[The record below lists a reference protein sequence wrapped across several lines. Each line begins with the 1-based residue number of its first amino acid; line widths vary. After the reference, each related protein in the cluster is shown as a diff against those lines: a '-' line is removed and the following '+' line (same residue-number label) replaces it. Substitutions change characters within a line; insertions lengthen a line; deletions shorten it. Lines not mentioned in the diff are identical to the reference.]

1 MSQDSRSSGSTPKPN
16 YNKHFPRSFLLN
28 YGEALQDLPDEKI
41 LARLKHWNCEWLS
54 RPNIAM
60 SEMAATLKDNWEQIS
75 RFKGTVFTNS
85 FVNQLESFCEPI
97 MPALRRLD
105 NKDRYCHDPPDKDD
119 ILDVIEAVH
128 KDDKTEELF
137 MEAFNAC
144 GPVLMMAIHVI
155 AFNCL
160 LHNPDALAD
169 QSVKNAAT
177 DALRSNPTKQ
187 NVNQYLIDAI
197 LQKRRTVQR
206 SKGNLWDRSL
216 YSAGTESPA
225 KHNEHN
231 RRRPLDTQQDDDAC
245 ARTSGASS
253 TPRRRLSNLPS
264 FARPPQPTDTPRGKR
279 PAQQSRKRPSLSP
292 VPEHDQEDQPTQLY
306 TRAAPDKRQRTTD
319 RRRAA
324 ENLPTMFDDGQEEEE
339 QRPRAKNKRPPTGPA
354 TAKNR
359 QPREVR
365 DTTSDESDEEDQPPK
380 RPNTPEPKQKPK
392 SRKRPAVVVADDS
405 DMDDDQL
412 GITPRTPPESPFYR
426 GHREKTSAA
435 QITKPCQPST
445 SKKNTMAE
453 RRKTKEPAPNPKAA
467 ETNLDTQM
475 KKKKN
480 KKNPHRP
487 TRPCRRAGQ
496 VVCQLEQG
504 GTKIQVNSDMLNAH
518 PRCVYKRSA
527 LIQCVQ

>member
-28 YGEALQDLPDEKI
+28 YGEALQDLPDDKI

-75 RFKGTVFTNS
+75 RFKGTVLTTS
-85 FVNQLESFCEPI
+85 FVNQLETFCEPI

-105 NKDRYCHDPPDKDD
+105 NKDRYCHDAPDKDD

-160 LHNPDALAD
+160 LHNPDALAE

-177 DALRSNPTKQ
+177 DALRSNPSKQ
-187 NVNQYLIDAI
+187 NVNQYLIDSI
-197 LQKRRTVQR
+197 LQKRRTVQH
-206 SKGNLWDRSL
+206 STDNLWDRSL

-225 KHNEHN
+225 NHNEQN
-231 RRRPLDTQQDDDAC
+231 RRRRLDTQDDDHAS
-245 ARTSGASS
+245 AGTSGASS
-253 TPRRRLSNLPS
+253 TPRRRLSTLPS
-264 FARPPQPTDTPRGKR
+264 FAKPPQPADTPRGKR
-279 PAQQSRKRPSLSP
+279 LGQQSRKRPSLSP
-292 VPEHDQEDQPTQLY
+292 VPEHDEEDQPTQLY
-306 TRAAPDKRQRTTD
+306 TRAPPDKRRRTTD

-324 ENLPTMFDDGQEEEE
+324 ATLPTTFDDEQEEEE
-339 QRPRAKNKRPPTGPA
+339 QTPRAKNKRPLTGPA

-359 QPREVR
+359 QPRDVR
-365 DTTSDESDEEDQPPK
+365 DSTSDESDEEDQPPK
-380 RPNTPEPKQKPK
+380 RRNTPEPKQKPK
-392 SRKRPAVVVADDS
+392 HRKRPAVVVADDS

-426 GHREKTSAA
+426 GHREKPSAA
-435 QITKPCQPST
+435 QMTKPCQPST
-445 SKKNTMAE
+445 SRKNTTAE
-453 RRKTKEPAPNPKAA
+453 RRKTKEPAPNPKLA
-467 ETNLDTQM
+467 ESNLDTQT

-480 KKNPHRP
+480 KKPR
-487 TRPCRRAGQ
+487 TGLQ
-496 VVCQLEQG
+496 DLVEEQD
-504 GTKIQVNSDMLNAH
+504 KLYANLNKVA
-518 PRCVYKRSA
+518 RKSK
-527 LIQCVQ
+527 

>member
-1 MSQDSRSSGSTPKPN
+1 MSFSFADMSQEYRSSGSTPKPN

-85 FVNQLESFCEPI
+85 FVNQLERFCEPI

-128 KDDKTEELF
+128 KDENTEELF
-137 MEAFNAC
+137 TEAFNAC
-144 GPVLMMAIHVI
+144 GPVMMMAIHVI

-177 DALRSNPTKQ
+177 DVLRSNPTKQ

-206 SKGNLWDRSL
+206 NAENLWDRSL
-216 YSAGTESPA
+216 YSAGAETPA
-225 KHNEHN
+225 RHNDPG
-231 RRRPLDTQQDDDAC
+231 RRRALDTQQDDEPSAG
-245 ARTSGASS
+245 TSGASS
-253 TPRRRLSNLPS
+253 TPRRRVSNVPT
-264 FARPPQPTDTPRGKR
+264 FARPPEPTETPRGR
-279 PAQQSRKRPSLSP
+279 RSAQHSRKRPSLSP
-292 VPEHDQEDQPTQLY
+292 VPEDDEQDQPTQLY
-306 TRAAPDKRQRTTD
+306 ARAAQQKRQRTTE
-319 RRRAA
+319 RRRTA
-324 ENLPTMFDDGQEEEE
+324 ENLPTTFHNEEDEE
-339 QRPRAKNKRPPTGPA
+339 DEAPPAKSKRPLKGPR

-359 QPREVR
+359 QVAHQS
-365 DTTSDESDEEDQPPK
+365 DSTSEDSDVQQEEPK
-380 RPNTPEPKQKPK
+380 RFKTPQPKDKGKKQKKPV
-392 SRKRPAVVVADDS
+392 AVISEDS
-405 DMDDDQL
+405 DIDDDEL

-426 GHREKTSAA
+426 GHRGNASAA
-435 QITKPCQPST
+435 PATKQPQPST
-445 SKKNTMAE
+445 SKTGRAEKRKN
-453 RRKTKEPAPNPKAA
+453 KEQPPNPKSA
-467 ETNLDTQM
+467 ETTVEQP

-480 KKNPHRP
+480 KNKQR
-487 TRPCRRAGQ
+487 TGLQDLAE
-496 VVCQLEQG
+496 EQDKLYAELH
-504 GTKIQVNSDMLNAH
+504 KIARKS
-518 PRCVYKRSA
+518 K
-527 LIQCVQ
+527 